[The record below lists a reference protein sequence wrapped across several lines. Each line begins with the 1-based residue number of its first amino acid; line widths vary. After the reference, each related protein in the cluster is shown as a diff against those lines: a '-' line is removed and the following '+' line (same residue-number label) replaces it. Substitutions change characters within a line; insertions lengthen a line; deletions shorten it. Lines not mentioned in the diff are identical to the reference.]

1 MMQRS
6 YRILAITI
14 TLLSIPLFAAAQTY
28 FFQVEEQIVNIYW
41 NADGTASI
49 DYVFVFTNGDG
60 VSPIDYVDIGL
71 PNDKYARDLIFADI
85 NGMPISDIQE
95 SPYLTHGVALGLSE
109 GAIEPGG
116 TGTVHA
122 FIGVVEDVIY
132 PDDLDG
138 DYASVVFIPSTF
150 GSEFVYGNTD
160 YTVVYHLPQGVQPHE
175 PRWHAAP
182 TGFPDEPETG
192 IDDEGRITYLW
203 HNPDGNAYSEYTFG
217 ASFPTAYIPT
227 ESVVRPSI
235 WVPVAALISS
245 SLAFAPCAGFA
256 IIIAVITIFAF
267 RSSKRRKQ
275 QYLPPVI
282 AIEGHGIKRGL
293 TAIEAAIL
301 MEQPLDKILT
311 MILFSVIKK
320 DAASVISRD
329 PLKLQNA
336 DPVPEDLHTYEI
348 DFLTALQ
355 IPSAYERKKAL
366 QNMMVALVKSIS
378 QKMKG
383 FDRKETIAYYK
394 NIIDRAWIDVEAAG
408 TPEVKTLKF
417 DEVLQWT
424 MLDRDY
430 EARTERLFRD
440 QMVILPQ
447 WWGRYNP
454 GYTHSITPSQQN
466 QPPGFTSPK
475 TVSLPHLPGSDFA
488 AGLVNSAQDFSANT
502 IGSIAGFT
510 TAITKIT
517 NPIPKSSYASSR
529 GSSGKRS
536 SFSGGSSCACACVCA
551 CAGCACACAGGGR

>member
-109 GAIEPGG
+109 GAIDSGG

-175 PRWHAAP
+175 PRWHPAP

-192 IDDEGRITYLW
+192 IDDEGRITYSW
-203 HNPDGNAYSEYTFG
+203 HNPDGNAYTEYTFG
-217 ASFPTAYIPT
+217 ASFPTAYIPA

-235 WVPVAALISS
+235 WVPIAALISS

-256 IIIAVITIFAF
+256 IIVAVITIFAF

-293 TAIEAAIL
+293 TAVEAAIL

-336 DPVPEDLHTYEI
+336 DPEPEDLHTYEI

-383 FDRKETIAYYK
+383 FDRKETIAYYN
-394 NIIDRAWIDVEAAG
+394 NIIDRAWTDVEAAG

>member
-28 FFQVEEQIVNIYW
+28 FFQVDEQIVNIYW
-41 NADGTASI
+41 NTDGTASI
-49 DYVFVFTNGDG
+49 DYVFVLTNGNG

-85 NGMPISDIQE
+85 NGLPISDIQE
-95 SPYLTHGVALGLSE
+95 SPYLTHGVALGLKE
-109 GAIEPGG
+109 YAIDPGE

-122 FIGVVEDVIY
+122 FFGVVEEVIY
-132 PDDLDG
+132 PDDIDG

-160 YTVVYHLPQGVQPHE
+160 YTVVYHLPQGVMPHE

-192 IDDEGRITYLW
+192 LDDEGRITYLW
-203 HNPDGNAYSEYTFG
+203 HNPNGNAYSQYTFG
-217 ASFPTAYIPT
+217 ASFPTAYILA

-235 WVPVAALISS
+235 WVPVAALVSS
-245 SLAFAPCAGFA
+245 SLAFAPCVGFV
-256 IIIAVITIFAF
+256 IIVAVITIFAF

-293 TAIEAAIL
+293 TAVEAAIL

-320 DAASVISRD
+320 GAASVISRD

-336 DPVPEDLHTYEI
+336 DPKPEDLHTYEI

-366 QNMMVALVKSIS
+366 QNMLVALVKRIS

-383 FDRKETIAYYK
+383 FDRKQTIAYYN
-394 NIIDRAWIDVEAAG
+394 NIIDRAWTEVEAAG
-408 TPEVKTLKF
+408 TPEVKSLKF
-417 DEVLQWT
+417 DDVLQWT

-440 QMVILPQ
+440 QIVILPQ
-447 WWGRYNP
+447 WWGRYQP
-454 GYTHSITPSQQN
+454 GYTRSITPSQQN
-466 QPPGFTSPK
+466 QPTGFTSPK
-475 TVSLPHLPGSDFA
+475 TVSIPHLPGSDFA
-488 AGLVNSAQDFSANT
+488 AGLVNSVQDFSANT

-517 NPIPKSSYASSR
+517 NPIPKSSYTSSR
-529 GSSGKRS
+529 GSSGKRR
-536 SFSGGSSCACACVCA
+536 SFSSGSSCACACACA